1 MNELQ
6 LHRAAQMDAGSMWN
20 ESTKSCKIT
29 WSVNLLLTNLTRK
42 SKQFIVLNIYIY
54 VW

>member
-6 LHRAAQMDAGSMWN
+6 LHRATRMDPGSIMWN
-20 ESTKSCKIT
+20 ESSKSHKIT
-29 WSVNLLLTNLTRK
+29 WSVNLLLTNLMRK

-54 VW
+54 V